1 MRSKVR
7 DVLDRRVT
15 LTWSLEEV
23 VEKYPEA
30 VGILMDKGV
39 VCMICGEPVWGT
51 VGDLI
56 KDKGLDIKVTLDE
69 INKELEKSS

>member
-1 MRSKVR
+1 MAKKRIKPDMTV
-7 DVLDRRVT
+7 
-15 LTWSLEEV
+15 EEV

>member
-1 MRSKVR
+1 MAKKKIDPDMTV
-7 DVLDRRVT
+7 
-15 LTWSLEEV
+15 EEV

-51 VGDLI
+51 VGELI
-56 KDKGLDIKVTLDE
+56 KDKGLDIKVTIDE
-69 INKELEKSS
+69 INEELEKGK